1 LAGAFVFA
9 ARQFAPSSLRLRPLG
24 QAVTGGV
31 SLSGEEAFG
40 DASGGGRWT
49 ADFGESALWTP
60 DQVNA
65 WRAFEAFAD
74 GGVQPIIVPVNDRW
88 NAPLDPAFDPAD
100 TFGLSTYVADVT
112 AWTAYQVT
120 ATVTAAA
127 ALGATSLTFNYTNAS
142 ANKTLKPGHHF
153 AILHPTWSWRVYRIV
168 RVTAGGV
175 GAGESTTVIFRTPLR
190 EAVGIGAALN
200 FDTPRFVARVDG
212 DISAEVQLYKF
223 GKASARFIEF
233 PRAP

>member
-1 LAGAFVFA
+1 LAGAFVFP
-9 ARQFAPSSLRLRPLG
+9 ARQFAPSSLRVRPLG
-24 QAVTGGV
+24 QAVSGGV
-31 SLSGEEAFG
+31 SLSGEENFG
-40 DASGGGRWT
+40 DASGGGRWV

-74 GGVQPIIVPVNDRW
+74 GGVQPIIVPLAERV
-88 NAPLDPAFDPAD
+88 NAPLDPAFDGAD
-100 TFGLSTYVADVT
+100 DFGKDTWVSDVT
-112 AWTAYQVT
+112 AWTAYQVSATTT
-120 ATVTAAA
+120 ASA